1 MPNESEESGRAPV
14 DARLASEQISRFFGI
29 VIAMYCGEQEPS
41 HFHARYGEHE
51 ALIAIETLDYVE
63 GWLPKRA
70 YALVLEWAAQHRPEL
85 RASWE
90 LTRRGAPAE
99 PIVGLE

>member
-1 MPNESEESGRAPV
+1 
-14 DARLASEQISRFFGI
+14 
-29 VIAMYCGEQEPS
+29 MYYSEQEPS

-51 ALIAIETLDYVE
+51 ALIAIESLDYVE

-70 YALVLEWAAQHRPEL
+70 YALVLEWAAQPRPEL

-90 LTRRGAPAE
+90 LTRRGVPPRRSSNSSDAA
-99 PIVGLE
+99 

>member
-1 MPNESEESGRAPV
+1 MPDESGSAPV
-14 DARLASEQISRFFGI
+14 DARFASGQISRFFGI
-29 VIAMYCGEQEPS
+29 VIAMHGEQEPS

-51 ALIAIETLDYVE
+51 ALIEIDTLDYVE

-70 YALVLEWAAQHRPEL
+70 YALVLEWAAQHRSEL

-90 LTRRGAPAE
+90 LTRRGVPPA
-99 PIVGLE
+99 PIVELE